1 MYMHDCKVPQSV
13 RRLFF
18 VKTNHRRG
26 AFVENIHMENIRTG
40 HVQRVLEI
48 DTDVSISGGS
58 LFLLMKNVL
67 LVLMAFI

>member
-1 MYMHDCKVPQSV
+1 MHDCKVPQSV

-26 AFVENIHMENIRTG
+26 AFVENIHMENIRAG

-48 DTDVSISGGS
+48 
-58 LFLLMKNVL
+58 
-67 LVLMAFI
+67 